1 MFLLDLFQDSDPSE
15 LEMPSEEVNYVQ
27 RVDRML
33 NRWAGVKSTAQPKDR
48 TRVEI
53 GKESQND
60 SGDSFEVSTNN
71 QGNATVV
78 IGELIVILM
87 TSSYSTFA
95 LSILGQQIF
104 FQASNFEWL
113 VQNFS
118 SKRPW

>member
-1 MFLLDLFQDSDPSE
+1 MLLLDLFQDSDPSE